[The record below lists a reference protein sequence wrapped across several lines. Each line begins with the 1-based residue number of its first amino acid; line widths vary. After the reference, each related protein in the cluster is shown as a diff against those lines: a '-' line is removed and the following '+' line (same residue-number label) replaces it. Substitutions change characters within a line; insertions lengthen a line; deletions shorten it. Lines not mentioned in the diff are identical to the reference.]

1 MEKYQKYRGTYSNQ
15 AMTKISTSIFLLF
28 FWVWSCKPSEPK
40 LIELEIIPFPKLE
53 NAAMPSLFAS
63 DSNLYISWV
72 TMGNDTTSELYYS
85 NLDSQEQ
92 WTTPQLIN
100 RGSNWF
106 VNWADFPALVE
117 NQGVLLSHILQKSSP
132 ETFSYD
138 VKLQVLP
145 KDASQWSLNLPLHQ
159 DSTLTEHGFVSMVPY
174 TATSFFTSWLDG
186 RETGG
191 GGHDHGAHA
200 GGPMSIR
207 AAEVDLNGKVL
218 WDELLD
224 AKTCDCC
231 QTSSAIT
238 DLGPVVVYR
247 NRSDREIRDIAITRL
262 LDGKWTEP
270 AIIHP
275 DGWEISGCPV
285 NGPKVVAKGSNL
297 LIGWFTAPKGIQQ
310 VKFAFSTDAGA
321 SFGIPVVI
329 ESTGL
334 IGRVDVALLNE
345 DWGVVSWM
353 ETKGDQTFL
362 YAAGIDQTGEMG
374 AALHISAVDP
384 SRKSGFPQLEVLAG
398 QVYFAWTEVVG
409 EVKNVRTARIP
420 QEAFLF

>member
-1 MEKYQKYRGTYSNQ
+1 
-15 AMTKISTSIFLLF
+15 MTKISIPNLLLL
-28 FWVWSCKPSEPK
+28 FWVWACKQATPE
-40 LIELEIIPFPKLE
+40 LIEFESIPFPKME
-53 NAAMPSLFAS
+53 NAAMPSLYAS

-72 TMGNDTTSELYYS
+72 TMGNDTTAELYYS
-85 NLDSQEQ
+85 NLNPEKQ
-92 WTTPQLIN
+92 WTVPQLIHQ
-100 RGSNWF
+100 GSNWF

-132 ETFSYD
+132 ATFAYD

-145 KDASQWSLNLPLHQ
+145 KGASQWSLNLPLHQ
-159 DSTLTEHGFVSMVPY
+159 DSTQTEHGFVSLVPY
-174 TATSFFTSWLDG
+174 TSTSFFSSWLDG
-186 RETGG
+186 REMGE
-191 GGHDHGAHA
+191 GGHDHATHSGA
-200 GGPMSIR
+200 MSIR
-207 AAEVDLNGKVL
+207 AAEIDFNGKVL

-262 LDGKWTEP
+262 VNGKWTEP

-275 DGWEISGCPV
+275 DGWEITGCPV

-310 VKFAFSTDAGA
+310 VKFAFSTDSGA
-321 SFGIPVVI
+321 SFGKPVVI

-334 IGRVDVALLNE
+334 IGRVDVALLRE

-353 ETKGDQTFL
+353 ETKGEQTFL
-362 YAAGIDQTGEMG
+362 YAAGIDQAGEMG
-374 AALHISAVDP
+374 ATLQITSLDP
-384 SRKSGFPQLEVLAG
+384 SRKSGFPQLEVLGG
-398 QVYFAWTEVVG
+398 QVYFAWTDVVG
-409 EVKNVRTARIP
+409 EDKNVRTARIP

>member
-1 MEKYQKYRGTYSNQ
+1 MRK
-15 AMTKISTSIFLLF
+15 TSILNFMLL
-28 FWVWSCKPSEPK
+28 FWVWACKPAKPE
-40 LIELEIIPFPKLE
+40 LIELESIPFPKME
-53 NAAMPSLFAS
+53 NAAMPSLHAS

-72 TMGNDTTSELYYS
+72 TMGNDTTAELFYSKLNSE
-85 NLDSQEQ
+85 SQ
-92 WTTPQLIN
+92 WATPQLIN
-100 RGSNWF
+100 QGSNWF

-145 KDASQWSLNLPLHQ
+145 KGASQWSLNLPLHQ

-174 TATSFFTSWLDG
+174 TSTSFFTSWLDG

-191 GGHDHGAHA
+191 GGHDHAAHA

-207 AAEVDLNGKVL
+207 AAEVDLKGKVL

-247 NRSDREIRDIAITRL
+247 NRSDREIRDIAIARL
-262 LDGKWTEP
+262 VDGKWTEP
-270 AIIHP
+270 AIIHA

-297 LIGWFTAPKGIQQ
+297 LVGWFTAPKGIQQ

-321 SFGIPVVI
+321 SFGKPVVI

-334 IGRVDVALLNE
+334 IGRVDVALIRE

-353 ETKGDQTFL
+353 ETKGENTFL
-362 YAAGIDQTGEMG
+362 YAAGIDQAGEMG
-374 AALHISAVDP
+374 VALQITALDP
-384 SRKSGFPQLEVLAG
+384 SRKSGFPQIEVLGG

-409 EVKNVRTARIP
+409 ENKNVRTARIS

>member
-1 MEKYQKYRGTYSNQ
+1 
-15 AMTKISTSIFLLF
+15 MTKFSISILLLL
-28 FWVWSCKPSEPK
+28 FWVWACKPATPK
-40 LIELEIIPFPKLE
+40 LIELESMPFPKME
-53 NAAMPSLFAS
+53 NSAMPSLFAS

-72 TMGNDTTSELYYS
+72 TMEDDTTSELHYS
-85 NLDSQEQ
+85 NLNPDKQ
-92 WTTPQLIN
+92 WATPQLIHQ
-100 RGSNWF
+100 GSNWF

-145 KDASQWSLNLPLHQ
+145 KGASQWKLNLPLHQ
-159 DSTLTEHGFVSMVPY
+159 DSTLTEHGFVSLMPY
-174 TATSFFTSWLDG
+174 TSTSFFSSWLDG

-191 GGHDHGAHA
+191 AGHDHAAHA

-207 AAEVDLNGKVL
+207 AAEIDFNGKVL

-231 QTSSAIT
+231 QTSAAIT

-262 LDGKWTEP
+262 VDGKWSEP
-270 AIIHP
+270 ALIHA

-297 LIGWFTAPKGIQQ
+297 LVGWFTAPKGIQQ
-310 VKFAFSTDAGA
+310 VKFAFSTNSGA
-321 SFGIPVVI
+321 SFGKPRVI
-329 ESTGL
+329 ESSGL
-334 IGRVDVALLNE
+334 IGRVDVALLSE
-345 DWGVVSWM
+345 DRGVVSWM
-353 ETKGDQTFL
+353 ETKGEYTFL
-362 YAAGIDQTGEMG
+362 YAAGINQGGEMG
-374 AALHISAVDP
+374 TALQITALDP
-384 SRKSGFPQLEVLAG
+384 SRKSGFPQLEVLGG
-398 QVYFAWTEVVG
+398 QVYFAWTEIEG
-409 EVKNVRTARIP
+409 ENKNVRTARIP

>member
-1 MEKYQKYRGTYSNQ
+1 
-15 AMTKISTSIFLLF
+15 MTKISTSFFLLL
-28 FWVWSCKPSEPK
+28 FWVWSCKPTDSK
-40 LIELEIIPFPKLE
+40 LIELETIAFPKLE
-53 NAAMPSLFAS
+53 NSALPSLFAT

-72 TMGNDTTSELYYS
+72 TMGSDTNSELYYS
-85 NLDSQEQ
+85 NLNHEGQ
-92 WTTPQLIN
+92 WGKPQLIN
-100 RGSNWF
+100 QGSNWF

-132 ETFSYD
+132 ATFSYD

-145 KDASQWSLNLPLHQ
+145 KGANQWNLNLPLHQ

-174 TATSFFTSWLDG
+174 TSTSFFTSWLDG
-186 RETGG
+186 RETLG
-191 GGHDHGAHA
+191 GGHDHPVHA
-200 GGPMSIR
+200 GGAMSIR
-207 AAEVDLNGKVL
+207 AAEVDLKGKVL

-231 QTSSAIT
+231 QTTSAIT
-238 DLGPVVVYR
+238 NLGPVVVYR

-285 NGPKVVAKGSNL
+285 NGPKVVAQGSNL
-297 LIGWFTAPKGIQQ
+297 LVGWFTAPKGIQQ

-321 SFGIPVVI
+321 SFGKPVVI
-329 ESTGL
+329 ESTGI
-334 IGRVDVALLNE
+334 IGRVDVALLSE

-353 ETKGDQTFL
+353 ETKGEETFL
-362 YAAGIDQTGEMG
+362 YAAGMDQAGKMG
-374 AALHISAVDP
+374 DALQITRGDP
-384 SRKSGFPQLEVLAG
+384 SRKRGFPQLEVLAG

-409 EVKNVRTARIP
+409 DSKNVRTARIP

>member
-1 MEKYQKYRGTYSNQ
+1 
-15 AMTKISTSIFLLF
+15 MTKISVPCLFLLL
-28 FWVWSCKPSEPK
+28 WVWACKPATPE
-40 LIELEIIPFPKLE
+40 LIELESIPFPKMQ

-72 TMGNDTTSELYYS
+72 TMGNDTTAELYYS
-85 NLDSQEQ
+85 KLNLEMN
-92 WTTPQLIN
+92 WAPPQLIHQ
-100 RGSNWF
+100 GSNWF

-117 NQGVLLSHILQKSSP
+117 NQGVLLSHILQKSSSA
-132 ETFSYD
+132 TFSYD

-145 KDASQWSLNLPLHQ
+145 KGASQWSLNLPLHQ
-159 DSTLTEHGFVSMVPY
+159 DSTLTEHGFVSLVPY
-174 TATSFFTSWLDG
+174 TSTSFFSSWLDG

-191 GGHDHGAHA
+191 GGHDHAAHA

-207 AAEVDLNGKVL
+207 AAEIDLNGKVL

-247 NRSDREIRDIAITRL
+247 NRSDREIRDIAIARL
-262 LDGKWTEP
+262 VDGKWTEP

-285 NGPKVVAKGSNL
+285 NGPKVAAKGSNL
-297 LIGWFTAPKGIQQ
+297 LVGWFTAPKGIQQ
-310 VKFAFSTDAGA
+310 VKFAFSTDSGA
-321 SFGIPVVI
+321 SFDKPVVI
-329 ESTGL
+329 ESIGL
-334 IGRVDVALLNE
+334 IGRVDVALLSK

-353 ETKGDQTFL
+353 ETKGEETFL
-362 YAAGIDQTGEMG
+362 YAAGIDQAGKIG
-374 AALHISAVDP
+374 AALQIAALDP
-384 SRKSGFPQLEVLAG
+384 SRNTGFPQLEVLG
-398 QVYFAWTEVVG
+398 SQVYFAWTEVVG
-409 EVKNVRTARIP
+409 EDKNVRTARIP

>member
-1 MEKYQKYRGTYSNQ
+1 M
-15 AMTKISTSIFLLF
+15 MKISIPIFLLI
-28 FWVWSCKPSEPK
+28 FWVWACKPATPE
-40 LIELEIIPFPKLE
+40 LIELESIPFPKME
-53 NAAMPSLFAS
+53 NAALPSLFAS

-72 TMGNDTTSELYYS
+72 TMGNDTTAELYYS
-85 NLDSQEQ
+85 KLNPEKH
-92 WTTPQLIN
+92 WTAPQLIHQ
-100 RGSNWF
+100 GSNWF

-145 KDASQWSLNLPLHQ
+145 KGASKWNLNLPLHQ
-159 DSTLTEHGFVSMVPY
+159 DSTLTEHGFMSLVPY
-174 TATSFFTSWLDG
+174 TSASFFTSWLDG

-191 GGHDHGAHA
+191 GGHNHAAHS

-218 WDELLD
+218 WDKLLD

-262 LDGKWTEP
+262 VEGKWTEP
-270 AIIHP
+270 ELIHA
-275 DGWEISGCPV
+275 DGWEITGCPV
-285 NGPKVVAKGSNL
+285 NGPKVVAIGATL
-297 LIGWFTAPKGIQQ
+297 LVGWFTAPKGIQQ

-321 SFGIPVVI
+321 SFGMPVVI

-334 IGRVDVALLNE
+334 IGRVDVALLRE

-353 ETKGDQTFL
+353 ETKGEQTFL
-362 YAAGIDQTGEMG
+362 YAAGIDQSGEMG
-374 AALHISAVDP
+374 AALQITAIDP
-384 SRKSGFPQLEVLAG
+384 SRKSGFPQLEVLGG
-398 QVYFAWTEVVG
+398 QVYFAWTEVKG
-409 EVKNVRTARIP
+409 DNKQIRTVRIA

>member
-1 MEKYQKYRGTYSNQ
+1 MSK
-15 AMTKISTSIFLLF
+15 TSILILILL
-28 FWVWSCKPSEPK
+28 FWVWACKPATPE
-40 LIELEIIPFPKLE
+40 LIELESIPFPNMK
-53 NAAMPSLFAS
+53 NAGMPSLYAS

-72 TMGNDTTSELYYS
+72 TMENDTTAELYYS
-85 NLDSQEQ
+85 KLNPENQ
-92 WTTPQLIN
+92 WTAPQLIHQ
-100 RGSNWF
+100 GSNWF

-145 KDASQWSLNLPLHQ
+145 KGASQWSLNLPLHQ
-159 DSTLTEHGFVSMVPY
+159 DSTLTEHGFVSLVPY
-174 TATSFFTSWLDG
+174 TSTSFFSSWLDG

-191 GGHDHGAHA
+191 GGHDHTAHA

-207 AAEVDLNGKVL
+207 AAEVDLEGKVL

-224 AKTCDCC
+224 GKTCDCC

-247 NRSDREIRDIAITRL
+247 NRSDREIRDIAIARL
-262 LDGKWTEP
+262 VDGKWTEP

-285 NGPKVVAKGSNL
+285 NGPKVAAKGSNL
-297 LIGWFTAPKGIQQ
+297 LVGWFTAPKGIQQ
-310 VKFAFSTDAGA
+310 VKFAFSTDSGA
-321 SFGIPVVI
+321 SFDKPVVI
-329 ESTGL
+329 ESIGL
-334 IGRVDVALLNE
+334 IGRVDVALLSK

-353 ETKGDQTFL
+353 ETKGEETFL
-362 YAAGIDQTGEMG
+362 YAAGIDQAGKMG
-374 AALHISAVDP
+374 AALQIAALDP
-384 SRKSGFPQLEVLAG
+384 SRNTGFPQLEVLG
-398 QVYFAWTEVVG
+398 SQVYFAWTEVVG
-409 EVKNVRTARIP
+409 EDKNVRTARIP

>member
-1 MEKYQKYRGTYSNQ
+1 LHAG
-15 AMTKISTSIFLLF
+15 
-28 FWVWSCKPSEPK
+28 
-40 LIELEIIPFPKLE
+40 
-53 NAAMPSLFAS
+53 

-72 TMGNDTTSELYYS
+72 TMGNDTTAELFYSKLNSE
-85 NLDSQEQ
+85 SQ
-92 WTTPQLIN
+92 WATPQLIN
-100 RGSNWF
+100 QGSNWF

-145 KDASQWSLNLPLHQ
+145 KGASQWSLNLPLHQ

-174 TATSFFTSWLDG
+174 TSTSFFTSWLDG

-191 GGHDHGAHA
+191 GGHDHAAHA

-207 AAEVDLNGKVL
+207 AAEVDLKGKVL

-247 NRSDREIRDIAITRL
+247 NRSDREIRDIAIARL
-262 LDGKWTEP
+262 VDGKWTEP
-270 AIIHP
+270 AIIHA

-297 LIGWFTAPKGIQQ
+297 LVGWFTAPKGIQQ

-321 SFGIPVVI
+321 SFGKPVVI

-334 IGRVDVALLNE
+334 IGRVDVALLRE

-353 ETKGDQTFL
+353 ETKGEDTFL
-362 YAAGIDQTGEMG
+362 YAAGIDQAGGMG
-374 AALHISAVDP
+374 AALQITAVDP
-384 SRKSGFPQLEVLAG
+384 SRKSGFPQLEVLGG
-398 QVYFAWTEVVG
+398 QVYFAWTEIEG
-409 EVKNVRTARIP
+409 ENKNVRTARIP
-420 QEAFLF
+420 QEAFSF

>member
-1 MEKYQKYRGTYSNQ
+1 MRKL
-15 AMTKISTSIFLLF
+15 SIPSLLLL
-28 FWVWSCKPSEPK
+28 FWVWACKPAAPE
-40 LIELEIIPFPKLE
+40 LIELESIPFPKME
-53 NAAMPSLFAS
+53 NSAMPSLFAS

-72 TMGNDTTSELYYS
+72 TMGNDTTAELYYS
-85 NLDSQEQ
+85 KLNPEKQ
-92 WTTPQLIN
+92 WTVPQLIN
-100 RGSNWF
+100 QGSNWF

-145 KDASQWSLNLPLHQ
+145 KGASQWSLNLPLHQ

-174 TATSFFTSWLDG
+174 TSTSFFTSWLDG

-191 GGHDHGAHA
+191 GGHDHAAHA

-207 AAEVDLNGKVL
+207 AAEVDLKGKVL

-238 DLGPVVVYR
+238 ELGPVVVYR
-247 NRSDREIRDIAITRL
+247 NRSDREIRDIAIARL
-262 LDGKWTEP
+262 VDGKWTEP
-270 AIIHP
+270 AIIHA

-297 LIGWFTAPKGIQQ
+297 LVGWFTAPKGIQQ

-321 SFGIPVVI
+321 SFGKPVVI

-334 IGRVDVALLNE
+334 IGRVDVALLRE

-353 ETKGDQTFL
+353 ETKGENTFL
-362 YAAGIDQTGEMG
+362 YAAGIDQSGEMG
-374 AALHISAVDP
+374 VALQITALDP
-384 SRKSGFPQLEVLAG
+384 SRKSGFPQLEVLGG

-409 EVKNVRTARIP
+409 ENKNVRTARIP
-420 QEAFLF
+420 QEVFLF

>member
-1 MEKYQKYRGTYSNQ
+1 MSK
-15 AMTKISTSIFLLF
+15 TSILILILL
-28 FWVWSCKPSEPK
+28 FWVWACKPATPE
-40 LIELEIIPFPKLE
+40 LIELESIPFPNME
-53 NAAMPSLFAS
+53 NAAMPSLYAS

-72 TMGNDTTSELYYS
+72 TLENDTTAELYYS
-85 NLDSQEQ
+85 KLNAEKQ
-92 WTTPQLIN
+92 WTAPQWIN
-100 RGSNWF
+100 QGSNWF

-145 KDASQWSLNLPLHQ
+145 KGASQWKLNLPLHQ
-159 DSTLTEHGFVSMVPY
+159 DSTLTEHGFVSLVPY
-174 TATSFFTSWLDG
+174 TSTSFFSSWLDG

-191 GGHDHGAHA
+191 GGHDHAAHA

-207 AAEVDLNGKVL
+207 AAEVDLEGKVL

-247 NRSDREIRDIAITRL
+247 NRSDREIRDIAIARL
-262 LDGKWTEP
+262 VDGKWTEP

-285 NGPKVVAKGSNL
+285 NGPKVAAKGSNL
-297 LIGWFTAPKGIQQ
+297 LVGWFTAPKGIQQ
-310 VKFAFSTDAGA
+310 VKFAFSTDSGA
-321 SFGIPVVI
+321 SFGKPVVI

-334 IGRVDVALLNE
+334 IGRVDVALLSK

-353 ETKGDQTFL
+353 ETKGEETFL
-362 YAAGIDQTGEMG
+362 YAAGIDQAGKMG
-374 AALHISAVDP
+374 AALQIAALDP
-384 SRKSGFPQLEVLAG
+384 SRNTGFPQLEVLG
-398 QVYFAWTEVVG
+398 SQVYFAWTEVVG
-409 EVKNVRTARIP
+409 EDKNVRTARIP

>member
-1 MEKYQKYRGTYSNQ
+1 MRKV
-15 AMTKISTSIFLLF
+15 SIPSLLLL
-28 FWVWSCKPSEPK
+28 FWVWACKPSTPE
-40 LIELEIIPFPKLE
+40 LIELESIPFPKME
-53 NAAMPSLFAS
+53 NAAMPSLHAS

-72 TMGNDTTSELYYS
+72 TMGNDTTAEMFYSKLNSE
-85 NLDSQEQ
+85 SQ
-92 WTTPQLIN
+92 WATPQLIN
-100 RGSNWF
+100 QGSNWF

-117 NQGVLLSHILQKSSP
+117 NQGVLLSHILQKSSS

-145 KDASQWSLNLPLHQ
+145 NGASQWSLNLPLHQ

-174 TATSFFTSWLDG
+174 TSTSFFTSWLDG

-191 GGHDHGAHA
+191 GGHDHAAHA

-207 AAEVDLNGKVL
+207 AAEVDLKGKVL

-247 NRSDREIRDIAITRL
+247 NRSDREIRDIAIARL
-262 LDGKWTEP
+262 VDGKWTEP
-270 AIIHP
+270 SIIHA
-275 DGWEISGCPV
+275 DAWEISGCPV

-297 LIGWFTAPKGIQQ
+297 LVGWFTAPKGIQQ

-321 SFGIPVVI
+321 SFGKPVVI

-334 IGRVDVALLNE
+334 IGRVDVALIRE

-353 ETKGDQTFL
+353 ETKGENTFL
-362 YAAGIDQTGEMG
+362 YAAGIDQAGEMG
-374 AALHISAVDP
+374 VALQITALDP
-384 SRKSGFPQLEVLAG
+384 SRKSGFPQLEVLGG

-409 EVKNVRTARIP
+409 ENKNVRTARIS

>member
-1 MEKYQKYRGTYSNQ
+1 
-15 AMTKISTSIFLLF
+15 MTKVSIPSLLLL
-28 FWVWSCKPSEPK
+28 FWVWACKPAKPE
-40 LIELEIIPFPKLE
+40 LIELESIPFPKME
-53 NAAMPSLFAS
+53 NAAMPSLHAS

-72 TMGNDTTSELYYS
+72 TMGNDTTAELFYSKLNSE
-85 NLDSQEQ
+85 SQ
-92 WTTPQLIN
+92 WATPQLIN
-100 RGSNWF
+100 QGSNWF

-145 KDASQWSLNLPLHQ
+145 NGASQWSLNLPLHQ

-174 TATSFFTSWLDG
+174 TSTSFFTSWLDG

-191 GGHDHGAHA
+191 GGHDHAAHA

-207 AAEVDLNGKVL
+207 AAEVDLKGKVL

-247 NRSDREIRDIAITRL
+247 NRSDREIRDIAIARL
-262 LDGKWTEP
+262 VDGKWTEP
-270 AIIHP
+270 AIIHA

-297 LIGWFTAPKGIQQ
+297 LVGWFTAPKGIQQ
-310 VKFAFSTDAGA
+310 VKFAFSTNAGA
-321 SFGIPVVI
+321 SFGKPVVI

-334 IGRVDVALLNE
+334 IGRVDVALIRE

-353 ETKGDQTFL
+353 ETKGENTFL
-362 YAAGIDQTGEMG
+362 YAAGIDQAGEMG
-374 AALHISAVDP
+374 VALQITALDP
-384 SRKSGFPQLEVLAG
+384 SRKSGFPQIEVLGG

-409 EVKNVRTARIP
+409 ENKNVRTARIS

>member
-1 MEKYQKYRGTYSNQ
+1 M
-15 AMTKISTSIFLLF
+15 MKISIPILLLIFW
-28 FWVWSCKPSEPK
+28 FWACKPAKPE
-40 LIELEIIPFPKLE
+40 LIELESIPFPKME
-53 NAAMPSLFAS
+53 NAALPSLFAS

-72 TMGNDTTSELYYS
+72 TMGNDTTAELYYS
-85 NLDSQEQ
+85 KLNPEKQ
-92 WTTPQLIN
+92 WTTPQLIHQ
-100 RGSNWF
+100 GSNWF

-138 VKLQVLP
+138 VKLQVLS
-145 KDASQWSLNLPLHQ
+145 KGASQWSLNLPLHQ
-159 DSTLTEHGFVSMVPY
+159 DSTQTEHGFVSMVPY
-174 TATSFFTSWLDG
+174 TSTSFFTSWLDG

-191 GGHDHGAHA
+191 GGHDHAAHA

-207 AAEVDLNGKVL
+207 AAEIDLNGKVL

-224 AKTCDCC
+224 AKTCECC

-262 LDGKWTEP
+262 VNGKWTEP

-275 DGWEISGCPV
+275 DGWEITGCPV

-310 VKFAFSTDAGA
+310 VKFAFSTDSGA
-321 SFGIPVVI
+321 SFGKPVVI

-334 IGRVDVALLNE
+334 IGRVDVALLRE

-353 ETKGDQTFL
+353 ETKGEQTFL
-362 YAAGIDQTGEMG
+362 YAAGIDQAGEMG
-374 AALHISAVDP
+374 AALQITSLDP
-384 SRKSGFPQLEVLAG
+384 SRKSGFPQLEVLGG

-409 EVKNVRTARIP
+409 ENKNVRTARIP

>member
-1 MEKYQKYRGTYSNQ
+1 MRKL
-15 AMTKISTSIFLLF
+15 SIPSLLLLM
-28 FWVWSCKPSEPK
+28 WVWACKPATPE
-40 LIELEIIPFPKLE
+40 LIELESIPFPKME
-53 NAAMPSLFAS
+53 NGAMPSFFAN

-72 TMGNDTTSELYYS
+72 TMGNDTTAELYYS
-85 NLDSQEQ
+85 NLNPEKQ
-92 WTTPQLIN
+92 WTVPQLIN
-100 RGSNWF
+100 QGSNWF

-145 KDASQWSLNLPLHQ
+145 KGATQWSLNLPLHQ
-159 DSTLTEHGFVSMVPY
+159 DSTLTEHGFVSLVPY
-174 TATSFFTSWLDG
+174 TSTSFFSSWLDG

-191 GGHDHGAHA
+191 GGHDHAAHT

-207 AAEVDLNGKVL
+207 AAEVDLEGKVL

-247 NRSDREIRDIAITRL
+247 NRSDREIRDIAIARL
-262 LDGKWTEP
+262 VDGKWTEP
-270 AIIHP
+270 AIIHA

-297 LIGWFTAPKGIQQ
+297 LVGWFTAPKGIQQ
-310 VKFAFSTDAGA
+310 VKFAFSSDAGA
-321 SFGIPVVI
+321 SFGKPVVI

-334 IGRVDVALLNE
+334 IGRVDVALLRE

-353 ETKGDQTFL
+353 ETKGADTFL
-362 YAAGIDQTGEMG
+362 YAAGIDQAGEMG
-374 AALHISAVDP
+374 AALQITAVDP
-384 SRKSGFPQLEVLAG
+384 SRKSGFPQLEVLGG
-398 QVYFAWTEVVG
+398 QVYFAWTEVAG
-409 EVKNVRTARIP
+409 EDKNVRTARIP

>member
-1 MEKYQKYRGTYSNQ
+1 
-15 AMTKISTSIFLLF
+15 MTKISTPILLLL
-28 FWVWSCKPSEPK
+28 FWVWACKPAAPG
-40 LIELEIIPFPKLE
+40 LIELQSIPFPKMK
-53 NAAMPSLFAS
+53 NAAMPSLHAG

-72 TMGNDTTSELYYS
+72 TMGNDTTAELFYSKLNSE
-85 NLDSQEQ
+85 SQ
-92 WTTPQLIN
+92 WASPQLIN
-100 RGSNWF
+100 QGSNWF

-145 KDASQWSLNLPLHQ
+145 KGASQWSLNLPLHQ

-174 TATSFFTSWLDG
+174 TSTSFFTSWLDG

-191 GGHDHGAHA
+191 GGHDHAAHA

-207 AAEVDLNGKVL
+207 AAEVDLKGKVL

-247 NRSDREIRDIAITRL
+247 NRSDREIRDIAIARL
-262 LDGKWTEP
+262 VDGKWTEP
-270 AIIHP
+270 AIIHA

-297 LIGWFTAPKGIQQ
+297 LVGWFTAPKGIQQ

-321 SFGIPVVI
+321 SFGKPVVI

-334 IGRVDVALLNE
+334 IGRVDVALLRE

-353 ETKGDQTFL
+353 ETKGENTFL
-362 YAAGIDQTGEMG
+362 YAAGIDQAGEMG
-374 AALHISAVDP
+374 VALQITALDP
-384 SRKSGFPQLEVLAG
+384 SRKSGFPQLEVLGG

-409 EVKNVRTARIP
+409 ENKNVRTARIP

>member
-1 MEKYQKYRGTYSNQ
+1 MR
-15 AMTKISTSIFLLF
+15 KISIPILILL
-28 FWVWSCKPSEPK
+28 FWVWACKPATPE
-40 LIELEIIPFPKLE
+40 LIELESIPFPKME

-72 TMGNDTTSELYYS
+72 TMGNDTTAELYYS
-85 NLDSQEQ
+85 KLNSERQ
-92 WTTPQLIN
+92 WAAPLMIHQ
-100 RGSNWF
+100 GSNWF

-132 ETFSYD
+132 ETFAYD

-145 KDASQWSLNLPLHQ
+145 KGASQWKLNLPLHQ
-159 DSTLTEHGFVSMVPY
+159 DSTLTEHGFVSLAPY
-174 TATSFFTSWLDG
+174 TSTSFFSSWLDG

-191 GGHDHGAHA
+191 GGHDHAAHS

-207 AAEVDLNGKVL
+207 AAEIDFNGKVL

-231 QTSSAIT
+231 QTSGAIT

-262 LDGKWTEP
+262 VEGKWTEP
-270 AIIHP
+270 TLIYA

-297 LIGWFTAPKGIQQ
+297 LVGWFTAPKGIQQ

-321 SFGIPVVI
+321 SFGEPVVI

-334 IGRVDVALLNE
+334 IGRVDVALLSEN
-345 DWGVVSWM
+345 WGVVSWM
-353 ETKGDQTFL
+353 ETKGEQTFL
-362 YAAGIDQTGEMG
+362 YAAGIDHKGTIGTPLQIT
-374 AALHISAVDP
+374 ALDP
-384 SRKSGFPQLEVLAG
+384 SRKSGFPQLEVLGG
-398 QVYFAWTEVVG
+398 QVYFAWTEING
-409 EVKNVRTARIP
+409 ENKNIRTARIP
-420 QEAFLF
+420 KEAFLL

>member
-1 MEKYQKYRGTYSNQ
+1 MRKV
-15 AMTKISTSIFLLF
+15 SIPSLLLLF
-28 FWVWSCKPSEPK
+28 SVWACKPSTPG
-40 LIELEIIPFPKLE
+40 LIELESIPFPKME
-53 NAAMPSLFAS
+53 NAAMPSLHAS

-72 TMGNDTTSELYYS
+72 TMGNDTTAELFYSKLNSE
-85 NLDSQEQ
+85 SQ
-92 WTTPQLIN
+92 WATPQLIN
-100 RGSNWF
+100 QGSNWF

-145 KDASQWSLNLPLHQ
+145 KGASQWSLNLPLHQ

-174 TATSFFTSWLDG
+174 TSTSFFTSWLDG

-191 GGHDHGAHA
+191 GGHDHAAHA

-207 AAEVDLNGKVL
+207 AAEVDLKGKVL

-247 NRSDREIRDIAITRL
+247 NRSDREIRDIAIARL
-262 LDGKWTEP
+262 VDGKWTEP
-270 AIIHP
+270 AIIHA

-297 LIGWFTAPKGIQQ
+297 LVGWFTAPKGIQQ

-321 SFGIPVVI
+321 SFGKPVII

-334 IGRVDVALLNE
+334 IGRVDVALIRE

-353 ETKGDQTFL
+353 ETKGENTFL
-362 YAAGIDQTGEMG
+362 YAAGIDQAGEMG
-374 AALHISAVDP
+374 VALQITALDP
-384 SRKSGFPQLEVLAG
+384 SRKSGFPQLEVLGG

-409 EVKNVRTARIP
+409 ENKNVRTARIS

>member
-1 MEKYQKYRGTYSNQ
+1 
-15 AMTKISTSIFLLF
+15 MTKISTPILLLL
-28 FWVWSCKPSEPK
+28 FWVWACKPADPG
-40 LIELEIIPFPKLE
+40 LIELESIPFPKME
-53 NAAMPSLFAS
+53 NAAMPSLHAG

-72 TMGNDTTSELYYS
+72 TMGNDTTAELFYSKLNSE
-85 NLDSQEQ
+85 SQ
-92 WTTPQLIN
+92 WATPQLIN
-100 RGSNWF
+100 QGSNWF

-145 KDASQWSLNLPLHQ
+145 KGASQWSLNLPLHQ

-174 TATSFFTSWLDG
+174 TSTSFFTSWLDG

-191 GGHDHGAHA
+191 GGHYHAAHV

-207 AAEVDLNGKVL
+207 AAEVDLKGKVL

-247 NRSDREIRDIAITRL
+247 NRSDREIRDIAIARL
-262 LDGKWTEP
+262 VEGKWTEP
-270 AIIHP
+270 AIIHA

-297 LIGWFTAPKGIQQ
+297 LVGWFTAPKGIQQ

-321 SFGIPVVI
+321 SFGKPVVI

-334 IGRVDVALLNE
+334 IGRVDVALLRE

-353 ETKGDQTFL
+353 ETKGENTFL
-362 YAAGIDQTGEMG
+362 YAAGIDQAGEMG
-374 AALHISAVDP
+374 VALQITALDP
-384 SRKSGFPQLEVLAG
+384 SRKSGFPQLEVLGG

-409 EVKNVRTARIP
+409 ENKNVRTARIP

>member
-1 MEKYQKYRGTYSNQ
+1 
-15 AMTKISTSIFLLF
+15 MTKISVPCLFLLL
-28 FWVWSCKPSEPK
+28 WVWSCKPATPE
-40 LIELEIIPFPKLE
+40 LIELESIPFPKME

-63 DSNLYISWV
+63 DSNLYVSWV
-72 TMGNDTTSELYYS
+72 TMGNDTTAALYFS
-85 NLDSQEQ
+85 KLNPERN
-92 WTTPQLIN
+92 WATPQLIHQ
-100 RGSNWF
+100 GSNWF

-145 KDASQWSLNLPLHQ
+145 KGASQWKLNLPLHQ
-159 DSTLTEHGFVSMVPY
+159 DSTLTEHGFVSLVPY
-174 TATSFFTSWLDG
+174 TSTSFFSSWLDG

-191 GGHDHGAHA
+191 GGHDHAAHS

-207 AAEVDLNGKVL
+207 AAEIDLNGKVL

-247 NRSDREIRDIAITRL
+247 NRSDREIRDIAIARL
-262 LDGKWTEP
+262 VDGKWTEP

-285 NGPKVVAKGSNL
+285 NGPKVSAKGSNL
-297 LIGWFTAPKGIQQ
+297 LVGWFTAPKGTQQ

-321 SFGIPVVI
+321 SFGKPVVI

-334 IGRVDVALLNE
+334 IGRVDVALLSE

-353 ETKGDQTFL
+353 ETKGAHTFL
-362 YAAGIDQTGEMG
+362 YAAGVDQAGEMG
-374 AALHISAVDP
+374 AALQITAVDP
-384 SRKSGFPQLEVLAG
+384 SRKSGFPQLEVLGG
-398 QVYFAWTEVVG
+398 QVYFAWTEIEG
-409 EVKNVRTARIP
+409 ENKNVRTARIP

>member
-1 MEKYQKYRGTYSNQ
+1 MSK
-15 AMTKISTSIFLLF
+15 TSILILILL
-28 FWVWSCKPSEPK
+28 FWVWTCKPATPE
-40 LIELEIIPFPKLE
+40 LIELESIPFPNME
-53 NAAMPSLFAS
+53 NAAMPSLYAS

-72 TMGNDTTSELYYS
+72 TMENDTTAELYYS
-85 NLDSQEQ
+85 KLNAEKQ
-92 WTTPQLIN
+92 WTAPQWIN
-100 RGSNWF
+100 QGSNWF

-145 KDASQWSLNLPLHQ
+145 KGASQWKLNLPLHQ
-159 DSTLTEHGFVSMVPY
+159 DSTLTEHGFVSLVPY
-174 TATSFFTSWLDG
+174 TSTSFFSSWLDG

-191 GGHDHGAHA
+191 GGHDHAAHA

-207 AAEVDLNGKVL
+207 AAEVDLEGKVL

-247 NRSDREIRDIAITRL
+247 NRSDREIRDIAIARL
-262 LDGKWTEP
+262 VDGKWTEP

-285 NGPKVVAKGSNL
+285 NGPKVAAKGSNL
-297 LIGWFTAPKGIQQ
+297 LVGWFTAPKGIQQ
-310 VKFAFSTDAGA
+310 VKFAFSTDSGA
-321 SFGIPVVI
+321 SFGKPVVI

-334 IGRVDVALLNE
+334 IGRVDVALLSK

-353 ETKGDQTFL
+353 ETKGEETFL
-362 YAAGIDQTGEMG
+362 YAAGIDQAGKMG
-374 AALHISAVDP
+374 AALQIAALDP
-384 SRKSGFPQLEVLAG
+384 SRNTGFPQLEVLG
-398 QVYFAWTEVVG
+398 SQVYFAWTEVVG
-409 EVKNVRTARIP
+409 EDKNVRTARIP

>member
-1 MEKYQKYRGTYSNQ
+1 M
-15 AMTKISTSIFLLF
+15 
-28 FWVWSCKPSEPK
+28 WVWACKPATPE
-40 LIELEIIPFPKLE
+40 LIELESIPFPKME
-53 NAAMPSLFAS
+53 NGAMPSFFAN

-72 TMGNDTTSELYYS
+72 TMGNDTTAELYYS
-85 NLDSQEQ
+85 NLNPEKQ
-92 WTTPQLIN
+92 WTVPQLIN
-100 RGSNWF
+100 QGSNWF

-145 KDASQWSLNLPLHQ
+145 KGATQWSLNLPLHQ
-159 DSTLTEHGFVSMVPY
+159 DSTLTEHGFVSLVPY
-174 TATSFFTSWLDG
+174 TSTSFFSSWLDG

-191 GGHDHGAHA
+191 GGHDHAAHT

-207 AAEVDLNGKVL
+207 AAEVDLEGKVL

-247 NRSDREIRDIAITRL
+247 NRSDREIRDIAIARL
-262 LDGKWTEP
+262 VDGKWTEP
-270 AIIHP
+270 AIIHA

-297 LIGWFTAPKGIQQ
+297 LVGWFTAPKGIQQ
-310 VKFAFSTDAGA
+310 VKFAFSSDAGA
-321 SFGIPVVI
+321 SFGKPVVI

-334 IGRVDVALLNE
+334 IGRVDVALLRE

-353 ETKGDQTFL
+353 ETKGADTFL
-362 YAAGIDQTGEMG
+362 YAAGIDQAGEMG
-374 AALHISAVDP
+374 AALQITAVDP
-384 SRKSGFPQLEVLAG
+384 SRKSGFPQLEVLGG
-398 QVYFAWTEVVG
+398 QVYFAWTEVAG
-409 EVKNVRTARIP
+409 EDKNVRTARIP

>member
-1 MEKYQKYRGTYSNQ
+1 
-15 AMTKISTSIFLLF
+15 MTKVSIPSLLLL
-28 FWVWSCKPSEPK
+28 FWVWACKPAKPE
-40 LIELEIIPFPKLE
+40 LIELESIPFPKME
-53 NAAMPSLFAS
+53 NAAMPSLHAS

-72 TMGNDTTSELYYS
+72 TMGNDTTAEMFYSKLNSE
-85 NLDSQEQ
+85 SQ
-92 WTTPQLIN
+92 WATPQLIN
-100 RGSNWF
+100 QGSNWF

-145 KDASQWSLNLPLHQ
+145 KGASQWSLNLPLHQ

-174 TATSFFTSWLDG
+174 TSTSFFTSWLDG

-191 GGHDHGAHA
+191 GGHDHAAHA

-207 AAEVDLNGKVL
+207 AAEVDLKGKVL

-247 NRSDREIRDIAITRL
+247 NRSDREIRDIAIARL
-262 LDGKWTEP
+262 VDGKWTEP
-270 AIIHP
+270 AIIHA

-297 LIGWFTAPKGIQQ
+297 LVGWFTAPKGIQQ

-321 SFGIPVVI
+321 SFGKPVVI

-334 IGRVDVALLNE
+334 IGRVDVALIRE

-353 ETKGDQTFL
+353 ETKGENTFL
-362 YAAGIDQTGEMG
+362 YAAGIDQAGEMG
-374 AALHISAVDP
+374 VALQITALDP
-384 SRKSGFPQLEVLAG
+384 SRKSGFPQIEVLGG

-409 EVKNVRTARIP
+409 ENKNVRTARIS

>member
-1 MEKYQKYRGTYSNQ
+1 
-15 AMTKISTSIFLLF
+15 MTKVSIPSLLLL
-28 FWVWSCKPSEPK
+28 FWVWACKPAKPE
-40 LIELEIIPFPKLE
+40 LIELESIPFPKME
-53 NAAMPSLFAS
+53 NAAMPSLHAS

-72 TMGNDTTSELYYS
+72 TMGNDTTAELFYSKLNSE
-85 NLDSQEQ
+85 SQ
-92 WTTPQLIN
+92 WATPQLIN
-100 RGSNWF
+100 QGSNWF

-117 NQGVLLSHILQKSSP
+117 NQGVLLSHILQKSSS

-145 KDASQWSLNLPLHQ
+145 NGASQWSLNLPLHQ

-174 TATSFFTSWLDG
+174 TSTSFFTSWLDG

-191 GGHDHGAHA
+191 GGHDHAAHA

-207 AAEVDLNGKVL
+207 AAEVDLKGKVL

-247 NRSDREIRDIAITRL
+247 NRSDREIRDIAIARL
-262 LDGKWTEP
+262 VDGKWTEP
-270 AIIHP
+270 AIIHA

-297 LIGWFTAPKGIQQ
+297 LVGWFTAPKGIQQ

-321 SFGIPVVI
+321 SFGKPVVI

-334 IGRVDVALLNE
+334 IGRVDVALIRE

-353 ETKGDQTFL
+353 ETKGENTFL
-362 YAAGIDQTGEMG
+362 YAAGIDQAGEMG
-374 AALHISAVDP
+374 VALQITALDP
-384 SRKSGFPQLEVLAG
+384 SRKSGFPQIEVLGG

-409 EVKNVRTARIP
+409 ENKNVRTARIS

>member
-1 MEKYQKYRGTYSNQ
+1 
-15 AMTKISTSIFLLF
+15 MTKISIPSLLLL
-28 FWVWSCKPSEPK
+28 FWVWSCKPATPE
-40 LIELEIIPFPKLE
+40 LIELEPIAFPKME

-72 TMGNDTTSELYYS
+72 RIGNDTTSELYYS
-85 NLDSQEQ
+85 KLNPKMQ
-92 WTTPQLIN
+92 WAMPQLIN
-100 RGSNWF
+100 QGSNWF

-145 KDASQWSLNLPLHQ
+145 KGARQWSLDLPLHQ
-159 DSTLTEHGFVSMVPY
+159 DSTLTEHGFVSLVPY
-174 TATSFFTSWLDG
+174 TSTSFFSSWLDG

-191 GGHDHGAHA
+191 GSHDHAAHA

-207 AAEVDLNGKVL
+207 AAEIDLNGKVL

-231 QTSSAIT
+231 QTSAAIT

-270 AIIHP
+270 AIINP

-297 LIGWFTAPKGIQQ
+297 LVGWFTAPKGIQQ

-321 SFGIPVVI
+321 SFGKPVVI

-334 IGRVDVALLNE
+334 IGRVDVALLSE

-353 ETKGDQTFL
+353 ETKGEDTFL
-362 YAAGIDQTGEMG
+362 YAAGIDQAGGMG
-374 AALHISAVDP
+374 AALQITAVDP
-384 SRKSGFPQLEVLAG
+384 SRKSGFPQLEVHGG
-398 QVYFAWTEVVG
+398 QVYFAWTEIEG
-409 EVKNVRTARIP
+409 ENKNVRTARIP
-420 QEAFLF
+420 QEAFSF

>member
-1 MEKYQKYRGTYSNQ
+1 MRK
-15 AMTKISTSIFLLF
+15 TSILNFMLL
-28 FWVWSCKPSEPK
+28 FWVWACKPAKPE
-40 LIELEIIPFPKLE
+40 LIELESIPFPKME
-53 NAAMPSLFAS
+53 NAAMPSLHAS

-72 TMGNDTTSELYYS
+72 TMGNDTTAELFYSKLNSE
-85 NLDSQEQ
+85 SQ
-92 WTTPQLIN
+92 WATPQLIN
-100 RGSNWF
+100 QGSNWF

-117 NQGVLLSHILQKSSP
+117 NQGVLLSHILQKSSS

-145 KDASQWSLNLPLHQ
+145 NGASQWSLNLPLHQ

-174 TATSFFTSWLDG
+174 TSTSFFTSWLDG

-191 GGHDHGAHA
+191 GGHDHAAHA

-207 AAEVDLNGKVL
+207 AAEVDLKGKVL

-247 NRSDREIRDIAITRL
+247 NRSDREIRDIAIARL
-262 LDGKWTEP
+262 VDGKWTEP
-270 AIIHP
+270 AIIHA

-297 LIGWFTAPKGIQQ
+297 LVGWFTAPKGIQQ

-321 SFGIPVVI
+321 SFGKPVVI

-334 IGRVDVALLNE
+334 IGRVDVALIRE

-353 ETKGDQTFL
+353 ETKGENTFL
-362 YAAGIDQTGEMG
+362 YAAGIDQAGEMG
-374 AALHISAVDP
+374 VALQITALDP
-384 SRKSGFPQLEVLAG
+384 SRKSGFPQIEVLGG

-409 EVKNVRTARIP
+409 ENKNVRTARIS

>member
-1 MEKYQKYRGTYSNQ
+1 MRKL
-15 AMTKISTSIFLLF
+15 SIPSLLLLM
-28 FWVWSCKPSEPK
+28 WVWACKPATPE
-40 LIELEIIPFPKLE
+40 LIELESIPFPKME
-53 NAAMPSLFAS
+53 NGAMPSFFAN

-72 TMGNDTTSELYYS
+72 TMGNDTTAELYYS
-85 NLDSQEQ
+85 NLNPEKQ
-92 WTTPQLIN
+92 WTVPQLIN
-100 RGSNWF
+100 QGSNWF

-145 KDASQWSLNLPLHQ
+145 KGATQWSLNLPLHQ

-174 TATSFFTSWLDG
+174 TSTSFFTSWLDG

-191 GGHDHGAHA
+191 GGHDHAAHA

-207 AAEVDLNGKVL
+207 AAEVDLEGKVL

-247 NRSDREIRDIAITRL
+247 NRSDREIRDIAIARL
-262 LDGKWTEP
+262 VDGKWTEP
-270 AIIHP
+270 AIIHA

-297 LIGWFTAPKGIQQ
+297 LVGWFTAPKGIQQ
-310 VKFAFSTDAGA
+310 VKFAFSSDAGA
-321 SFGIPVVI
+321 SFGKPVVI

-334 IGRVDVALLNE
+334 IGRVDVALLRE

-353 ETKGDQTFL
+353 ETKGADTFL
-362 YAAGIDQTGEMG
+362 YAAGIDQAGEMG
-374 AALHISAVDP
+374 AALQITAVDP
-384 SRKSGFPQLEVLAG
+384 SRKSGFPQLEVLGG
-398 QVYFAWTEVVG
+398 QVYFAWTEVAG
-409 EVKNVRTARIP
+409 EDKNVRTARIP

>member
-1 MEKYQKYRGTYSNQ
+1 
-15 AMTKISTSIFLLF
+15 MTKVSIPSLLLL
-28 FWVWSCKPSEPK
+28 FWVWACKPAKPE
-40 LIELEIIPFPKLE
+40 LIELESIPFPKME
-53 NAAMPSLFAS
+53 NAAMPSLHAS

-72 TMGNDTTSELYYS
+72 TMGNDTTAELFYSKLNSE
-85 NLDSQEQ
+85 SQ
-92 WTTPQLIN
+92 WATPQLIN
-100 RGSNWF
+100 QGSNWF

-145 KDASQWSLNLPLHQ
+145 KGASQWSLNLPLHQ

-174 TATSFFTSWLDG
+174 TSTSFFTSWLDG

-191 GGHDHGAHA
+191 GGHDHAAHA

-207 AAEVDLNGKVL
+207 AAEVDLKGKVL

-247 NRSDREIRDIAITRL
+247 NRSDREIRDIAIARL
-262 LDGKWTEP
+262 VDGKWTEP
-270 AIIHP
+270 AIIHA

-297 LIGWFTAPKGIQQ
+297 LVGWFTAPKGIQQ

-321 SFGIPVVI
+321 SFGKPVVI

-334 IGRVDVALLNE
+334 IGRVDVALIRE

-353 ETKGDQTFL
+353 ETKGENTFL
-362 YAAGIDQTGEMG
+362 YAAGIDQAGEMG
-374 AALHISAVDP
+374 VALQITALDP
-384 SRKSGFPQLEVLAG
+384 SRKSGFPQIEVLGG

-409 EVKNVRTARIP
+409 ENKNVRTARIS